1 MGDLHSLS
9 VERERGH
16 MEDIWQ
22 DVRYGVRS
30 LIRTKGFTAV
40 AILTLALGIGANTAI
55 FTIVNSVL
63 LRPLPYPES
72 ENLMIVGRNFADASL
87 ISDLSPPK
95 FVFLNDYVQSF
106 EALTATQERPTDY
119 LSDENQTDYIR
130 SLMVSADFFR
140 VLGVQPA
147 SGRAFTSIE
156 DSPAGES
163 VVILSDGLW
172 RRRFGSDTGM
182 IGRTITINSLPYT
195 VIGIMPS
202 NFEFAG
208 VQDVILPLRTDP
220 ASQNEGHNYKVIG
233 RLKDGVTTDQARSEL
248 SLLFNTF
255 RAANPARVKEN
266 ETFGLLSWRSSITGN
281 IRELLWILL
290 GAVAIVLLIAC
301 ANIANLQLTRAI
313 ARRKEM
319 AIRRALGAAKW
330 RLIHQLLIEGM
341 LLAFVGGLLGL
352 LLARL
357 GVGAVL
363 ALAPVGVIPR
373 ASEITID
380 WRALAF
386 TLGASLLTGI
396 IFSLAPALQTMRVDV
411 NDTLKEGG
419 RTGTE
424 AGRGRLRSALV
435 VAEVALA
442 LALSIGAGLLL
453 RTFVNLY
460 RVDPG
465 FEARNVLTFEISP
478 RGKNYDTVEKLNT
491 FYRLALE
498 KFSALPGVETAALT
512 NKLPL
517 DAQYNL
523 PYKLKDQ
530 VKIVGSVQYRVISPE
545 YFRVM
550 KMSIQRGRAFG
561 ESDTASSEPVIIVN
575 ETFAR
580 SNFAGIDPLG
590 QQLCAGCEYGDLAM
604 RRIVGV
610 TNETKQKS
618 LTDAAPAAVFVPL
631 TQAAEGVKG
640 TLRQGSFIL
649 RTQGD
654 PSSLSAAIRNE
665 VRQLDPT
672 LPMRNL
678 YPMEQLVSRSVAG
691 QRFNLILLGLF
702 AALGLLLTAVGIY
715 GVMAYSVLQRT
726 REIGLMIALGAQPGN
741 VLKLVMKQG
750 MTLALIGVVIG
761 IGASFALTRVIKSLL
776 FNVSATDALTFVA
789 VSLTLT
795 SVALLACWIPAL
807 RATKV
812 DPIIA
817 LRNE

>member
-1 MGDLHSLS
+1 
-9 VERERGH
+9 
-16 MEDIWQ
+16 MEYIWQ
-22 DVRYGVRS
+22 DLRYGVRS

-63 LRPLPYPES
+63 LRPLPYPQS
-72 ENLMIVGRNFADASL
+72 EKLMIVGRNLGDVSE
-87 ISDLSPPK
+87 ISDLSQSK
-95 FVFLNDYVQSF
+95 FLFLRDNAQSF

-130 SLMVSADFFR
+130 SMTVSADFFR

-147 SGRAFTSIE
+147 SGRAFTAAE
-156 DSPAGES
+156 DSPSGES

-172 RRRFGSDTGM
+172 RRRFASDSGV
-182 IGRTITINSLPYT
+182 IGKTITINGLTYL
-195 VIGIMPS
+195 VIGIMPAD
-202 NFEFAG
+202 FEFLG
-208 VQDVILPLRTDP
+208 PHDVFLPLRTDP
-220 ASQNEGHNYKVIG
+220 ASQNEGHNYKVIA
-233 RLKDGVTTDQARSEL
+233 RLKDGVTADQARAEL
-248 SLLFNTF
+248 KLLFNTF
-255 RAANPARVKEN
+255 QAAYPAKVKEN
-266 ETFGLLSWRSSITGN
+266 ETFGVMNWRSSITGN
-281 IRELLWILL
+281 VRELLWILL
-290 GAVAIVLLIAC
+290 GAVALVLLIAC

-319 AIRRALGAAKW
+319 AIRRALGAARW

-341 LLAFVGGLLGL
+341 LLAFVGGAIGL
-352 LLARL
+352 FLASL

-363 ALAPVGVIPR
+363 TVAPVGVIPR
-373 ASEITID
+373 ASEISMD

-386 TLGASLLTGI
+386 TLGASFLTGI
-396 IFSLAPALQTMRVDV
+396 IFSLAPALQTLRVDV

-419 RTGTE
+419 RTGTDG
-424 AGRGRLRSALV
+424 GRGRLRSVLV

-442 LALSIGAGLLL
+442 VALSIGAGLLL

-491 FYRLALE
+491 FYHLALE
-498 KFSALPGVETAALT
+498 RFSALPGVETAALT

-530 VKIVGSVQYRVISPE
+530 TKIAGSVQYRVISPE

-550 KMSIQRGRAFG
+550 KMSIQRGRSFG
-561 ESDTASSEPVIIVN
+561 EGDTANSEPVIIVN

-580 SNFAGIDPLG
+580 SNFAGSDPLG
-590 QQLCAGCEYGDLAM
+590 QQLCAGCEYGDPAM

-618 LTDAAPAAVFVPL
+618 LTDAAPPAVFVPL

-640 TLRQGSFIL
+640 TLRQGNFIL
-649 RTQGD
+649 RTESD
-654 PSSLSAAIRNE
+654 PSLLSATVRNE
-665 VRQLDPT
+665 IRQLDPT

-691 QRFNLILLGLF
+691 QRFNLILLGVF
-702 AALGLLLTAVGIY
+702 AALGLVLTAVGIY
-715 GVMAYSVLQRT
+715 GVMAYSVSQRT
-726 REIGLMIALGAQPGN
+726 REIGVMIALGAQPGK

-761 IGASFALTRVIKSLL
+761 LAASFALTRVIKSLL
-776 FNVSATDALTFVA
+776 FNVSATDGLTFVA

-795 SVALLACWIPAL
+795 SVALLACWIPAR

-812 DPIIA
+812 DPVIA
-817 LRNE
+817 LRNG

>member
-1 MGDLHSLS
+1 MQKTLL
-9 VERERGH
+9 VARQRGH

-22 DVRYGVRS
+22 DLRYGARS
-30 LIRTKGFTAV
+30 LMRTKGFTAV

-72 ENLMIVGRNFADASL
+72 DRLMIVGRNFAEANA
-87 ISDLSPPK
+87 ISDLSQRK
-95 FVFLNDYVQSF
+95 FVFLRDNVQSF

-140 VLGVQPA
+140 VLDVEPA
-147 SGRAFTSIE
+147 SGRAFTPAE

-172 RRRFGSDTGM
+172 RRRFGSDTGV
-182 IGRTITINSLPYT
+182 IGRTITINSFTYT
-195 VIGIMPS
+195 VIGIMPP

-208 VQDVILPLRTDP
+208 VQDVFLPLRTDP

-233 RLKDGVTTDQARSEL
+233 RLKDGVTTDHARSEL
-248 SLLFNTF
+248 RLLFNTF
-255 RAANPARVKEN
+255 RATDPGRVKEN
-266 ETFGLLSWRSSITGN
+266 ENFGLMSWRSSITGN

-290 GAVAIVLLIAC
+290 GAVALVLLIAC

-319 AIRRALGAAKW
+319 AIRRALGAARW
-330 RLIHQLLIEGM
+330 RLIHQLLTEGM
-341 LLAFVGGLLGL
+341 LLAFVGGLIGL
-352 LLARL
+352 LVARL

-363 ALAPVGVIPR
+363 TLAPVGVIPR
-373 ASEITID
+373 ASEITMD

-386 TLGASLLTGI
+386 TFGASFLTGL
-396 IFSLAPALQTMRVDV
+396 IFSLAPALQMLRVDV

-424 AGRGRLRSALV
+424 AGRGRLRSVLV

-465 FEARNVLTFEISP
+465 FDARNVLTFEVSP
-478 RGKNYDTVEKLNT
+478 RGNNYDSVEKLNT

-530 VKIVGSVQYRVISPE
+530 DKIAGSVQYRVISPE

-580 SNFAGIDPLG
+580 SNFAGVDPLG
-590 QQLCAGCEYGDLAM
+590 QQLCAGCEYGDQSL
-604 RRIVGV
+604 RRVVGV

-654 PSSLSAAIRNE
+654 PLLLSAAIRNE

-672 LPMRNL
+672 LAMRNL

-702 AALGLLLTAVGIY
+702 AVLGLLLTAVGIY
-715 GVMAYSVLQRT
+715 GVMAYSVSQRT
-726 REIGLMIALGAQPGN
+726 REIGLMIALGAQRGN

-750 MTLALIGVVIG
+750 MTLALVGVVIG

-795 SVALLACWIPAL
+795 TVALLACWIPAR

-812 DPIIA
+812 DPIVA
-817 LRNE
+817 LRYE